1 MIGVIG
7 KVDRLED
14 VCPSSFQQPGHQVF
28 LLGETRAEL
37 GGSVYLQLC
46 DAPLQGP
53 IPSLDLEVEK
63 ALQERLLSAI
73 RGGIVRSAHD
83 ISEGGLLFCL
93 AESCLYS
100 GLGLRAA
107 VDPGSLRPDQF
118 LLSETASRVVV
129 SIDPRDEA
137 LLFEHFTDVP
147 VTRLGVVGE
156 TRFGID
162 VNEETLISMP
172 IQDMMSRWESGFEEV
187 FRH

>member
-1 MIGVIG
+1 MPAGAQTG
-7 KVDRLED
+7 PDR
-14 VCPSSFQQPGHQVF
+14 SAQ
-28 LLGETRAEL
+28 
-37 GGSVYLQLC
+37 
-46 DAPLQGP
+46 
-53 IPSLDLEVEK
+53 VEK

-73 RGGIVRSAHD
+73 RGGIIRSAHD
-83 ISEGGLLFCL
+83 VSDGGLLFCL

-100 GLGLRAA
+100 GLGVKAA
-107 VDPGSLRPDQF
+107 VDAGSLRPDQF
-118 LLSETASRVVV
+118 LLSETPSRVVV

-156 TRFGID
+156 THFGID

-172 IQDMMSRWESGFEEV
+172 IQDMMSRWESGFEKV